1 MRRMALW
8 VVALALISVAA
19 AAAEKPSDFAWSLPI
34 EADGSDDSY
43 QFDLPSAVYRGVT
56 RRDAGDLRVFNAAG
70 EGVPHGFQHRTS
82 TQAAKP
88 QPRALTP
95 FPLKG
100 VAAKGL
106 DGLHLRLERSGGKTV
121 FQFDEGGG
129 GGTAP
134 VPVLGYLLDV
144 TAMDQPI
151 QALDFAVDAP
161 IDYAGRVRVE
171 ASIDLARWDSI
182 VAGAPLLSL
191 QHAGAR
197 LEQRR
202 VEFAPRK
209 TKYLRISWTGL
220 PPEARL
226 TGVLA
231 EASEIAVA
239 LARQWDAVAG
249 VAVADKPG
257 EYGFDLSGNFPLDR
271 LRLGLPQPNTLAQV
285 EILSRNRASDPWRA
299 AARTVVYRL
308 RRQGAEILSPE
319 ISIATNPDRYW
330 LLRVDQRGG
339 GLGAGDPQF
348 FAGWVP
354 HRLVF
359 VARGG
364 APFTLAYGNRD
375 AGPSNYAMETLVR
388 GYDGKPAASGLEQV
402 KMTQVAAVM
411 PTRMKSPELRLP
423 SALGGAVIPL
433 DSIDIKKLILWSG
446 LVASILL
453 LAWMAWRLL
462 RQMDAAPRKD
472 TPPAGEEGGKGSL

>member
-1 MRRMALW
+1 MRRMMLW
-8 VVALALISVAA
+8 IIPLALISIAVQ
-19 AAAEKPSDFAWSLPI
+19 AAEKLSDFAWSLPI
-34 EADGSDDSY
+34 QADGSDDSY
-43 QFDLPSAVYRGVT
+43 QFDLPSAVYRGIT

-70 EGVPHGFQHRTS
+70 EVVPHGFHHQTS
-82 TQAAKP
+82 AQAAKP

-100 VAAKGL
+100 IAAKGL
-106 DGLHLRLERSGGKTV
+106 DGLHVRLERSGGKTV
-121 FQFDEGGG
+121 FQLDEGAGG
-129 GGTAP
+129 GNTPA
-134 VPVLGYLLDV
+134 PVLGYLLDA

-151 QALDFAVDAP
+151 QALELSVNAP

-171 ASIDLARWDSI
+171 ASTDLARWDTL

-191 QHAGAR
+191 EHAGAK

-220 PPEARL
+220 PAEARL

-231 EASEIAVA
+231 EASESAVA

-257 EYGFDLSGNFPLDR
+257 GYSFDLLGSFPVDR

-285 EILSRNRASDPWRA
+285 EILSRNRASDPWRPA
-299 AARTVVYRL
+299 VRGVVYRL

-339 GLGAGDPQF
+339 GLGAGEPQL

-375 AGPSNYAMETLVR
+375 AGPSNYALETLVR
-388 GYDGKPAASGLEQV
+388 GYRQTSASSGLEEV
-402 KMTQVAAVM
+402 KMTQVASVP
-411 PTRMKSPELRLP
+411 PTRLKSPELQLP
-423 SALGGAVIPL
+423 AALGGAVISK
-433 DSIDIKKLILWSG
+433 DSVEIKKVILWSG
-446 LVASILL
+446 LVAAVLL
-453 LAWMAWRLL
+453 LGWMAWRLL

-472 TPPAGEEGGKGSL
+472 SPPLGEAGEKGS